1 MADAPDTPQ
10 LQKGLRQRHM
20 TMISLGGVIGAGL
33 FVGSGAVMNQTGPS
47 AILSYLAA
55 GLLVVLVMRMLGEM
69 AVANPRVGSFMEYAR
84 EALGSWAG
92 FSVGWLYWYFWA
104 IVLAVEAVAGAEILQ
119 NWLPGIPIWVMSFVL
134 MSVLTLTNL
143 WSVRSFGE
151 FEFWFASI
159 KVAAIIVFI
168 AIGIGF
174 LLGIGGGDSP
184 GLSNLTAHGGFFP
197 EGGVT
202 VLSGIVVVIFA
213 FVGAEIVTIA
223 AAESDEPERA
233 VARATNAVVWRV
245 LIFYVLAVAIV
256 VAIVPWNNT
265 ELGNSPF
272 IAALETIGIPASA
285 DIMNAVVVTAVLSCL
300 NSGIYTGSR
309 MLFALARRGDAPHA
323 LLETN
328 RRGVPVKA
336 ILLTVSIGF
345 FSVILAA
352 LWPESVFI
360 WLVNSSG
367 AVALFCYVLIACAQ
381 LRMRRRLEREEPD
394 RLTLKM
400 WGFPWLTY
408 ASIAGMVAVIL
419 AMGLVDEVRA
429 QLWWSLGSLAVVL
442 FAAWVHTRRTEAP
455 RRAGA
460 GSARRSRPRER
471 SAAVSVNAGASERQH
486 QHLREAGSIA
496 VAARE
501 GRGTAST
508 VVRDAV
514 ALDLAYEVNAQRSD
528 AGGIRRRR
536 RTRFPQCWC

>member
-1 MADAPDTPQ
+1 
-10 LQKGLRQRHM
+10 M

-84 EALGSWAG
+84 EAMGNWAG

-119 NWLPGIPIWVMSFVL
+119 NWLPGIPMWVMSFVL
-134 MSVLTLTNL
+134 MSLLTLTNL

-168 AIGIGF
+168 AIGVGW

-245 LIFYVLAVAIV
+245 LVFYVLAVAVV

-272 IAALETIGIPASA
+272 IAALETIGISGSA
-285 DIMNAVVVTAVLSCL
+285 DIMNAIVVTAVLSCL

-309 MLFALARRGDAPHA
+309 MLFALARRGDAPQA

-328 RRGVPVKA
+328 ARGVPVKA

-352 LWPESVFI
+352 IWPESVFI

-381 LRMRRRLEREEPD
+381 LRMRRRLEREAPD

-408 ASIAGMVAVIL
+408 ASIAAMVAVIL
-419 AMGLVDEVRA
+419 AMALVDEVRA

-442 FAAWVHTRRTEAP
+442 LAAWLHTRRSEAP
-455 RRAGA
+455 QRA
-460 GSARRSRPRER
+460 RP
-471 SAAVSVNAGASERQH
+471 GQ
-486 QHLREAGSIA
+486 
-496 VAARE
+496 
-501 GRGTAST
+501 TAMP
-508 VVRDAV
+508 RA
-514 ALDLAYEVNAQRSD
+514 
-528 AGGIRRRR
+528 
-536 RTRFPQCWC
+536 

>member
-1 MADAPDTPQ
+1 MTEQSDGDPQ
-10 LQKGLRQRHM
+10 LQKGLQQRHM

-33 FVGSGAVMNQTGPS
+33 FVGSGAVMNQTGPA

-69 AVANPRVGSFMEYAR
+69 AVANPRVGSFMEYCR
-84 EALGSWAG
+84 EALGDWAG
-92 FSVGWLYWYFWA
+92 FAVGWLYWYFWA

-119 NWLPGIPIWVMSFVL
+119 NWLPGIPIWVMSLVL
-134 MSVLTLTNL
+134 MTVLTATNL

-168 AIGIGF
+168 AIGLGW

-223 AAESDEPERA
+223 AAESEEPERA
-233 VARATNAVVWRV
+233 VAKATNAVVWRV

-256 VAIVPWNNT
+256 VAIVPWNAT
-265 ELGNSPF
+265 QLGDSPF
-272 IAALETIGIPASA
+272 IAALDVIGIPGAA
-285 DIMNAVVVTAVLSCL
+285 DIMNAIVVTAVLSCL

-309 MLFALARRGDAPHA
+309 MLFALARRGDAPQA

-336 ILLTVSIGF
+336 ILLTVTIGF
-345 FSVILAA
+345 LSVIMAA
-352 LWPESVFI
+352 IWPESVFL

-367 AVALFCYVLIACAQ
+367 AVALFCYVLIACAE
-381 LRMRRRLEREEPD
+381 LKMRRKLEREDPEK
-394 RLTLKM
+394 LTLRM
-400 WGFPWLTY
+400 WFFPWLTY
-408 ASIAGMVAVIL
+408 ASIVAMVAVIL
-419 AMGLVDEVRA
+419 AMALVDDVRA

-442 FAAWVHTRRTEAP
+442 ALAFWHVHRKAAPKASPAP
-455 RRAGA
+455 G
-460 GSARRSRPRER
+460 GSA
-471 SAAVSVNAGASERQH
+471 AA
-486 QHLREAGSIA
+486 
-496 VAARE
+496 
-501 GRGTAST
+501 T
-508 VVRDAV
+508 
-514 ALDLAYEVNAQRSD
+514 
-528 AGGIRRRR
+528 
-536 RTRFPQCWC
+536 